1 MYQKKFILIHK
12 TYTMRQVQENEQK
25 TIQIQWQ
32 YLSRGLNSLLNS
44 LNRLNSLTE
53 DELPESYEQALKSS
67 PQIQSEIDNC
77 ITEVLASVLEVKHRE
92 TLSVI
97 KKRVATRVL
106 EWLSLRKNTK
116 PDIVDELCTILLYN
130 CVDIQKEVPER
141 IQKWD
146 GKITEDELKEFAGGL
161 MKAGHDLKI
170 NIEDEKKGR
179 SPMLDELDKLKDL
192 DYKNGIVRLQHHYPA
207 LTKEL
212 TDVLA

>member
-1 MYQKKFILIHK
+1 MGQAQINNQE
-12 TYTMRQVQENEQK
+12 TVQR
-25 TIQIQWQ
+25 QWQ

-44 LNRLNSLTE
+44 LNRLNSLNE
-53 DELPESYEQALKSS
+53 DELPESYEQALKCS

-77 ITEVLASVLEVKHRE
+77 ITQVLGSVLEVKHRE

-106 EWLSLRKNTK
+106 EWLSLRKNAK
-116 PDIVDELCTILLYN
+116 PDIVDELCSILLYN
-130 CVDIQKEVPER
+130 CVDISKEVPER

-146 GKITEDELKEFAGGL
+146 GNITEDELKEFAGGL
-161 MKAGHDLKI
+161 MRSGYELEKS
-170 NIEDEKKGR
+170 IEDEKNGR

-192 DYKNGIVRLQHHYPA
+192 DYKNGIVRLQLHYPT

-212 TDVLA
+212 IAALA